1 MIYKNFTAP
10 RLERSSFCVAKRR
23 KKAGVED
30 GNWRPKKQLNFNGLV
45 LKQTFKQ
52 KKLA

>member
-10 RLERSSFCVAKRR
+10 RLERSSFCVAKRS

-30 GNWRPKKQLNFNGLV
+30 GNWR
-45 LKQTFKQ
+45 Q
-52 KKLA
+52 KKKLISMPSF